1 MSVGTVGTFLRDA
14 REAAG
19 FSIEKIATLSRIPAT
34 VIRDLEN
41 DHFASSGGTTY
52 ARGHIRTIAKIL
64 NTDAD
69 LLITAFEELTG
80 ESNRSMFDLL
90 QESNATII
98 RKSPAF
104 SFSPKIVATAA
115 SIVVGIAVIIPTG
128 MALSKKITPK
138 SSVSTVATAS
148 HNRVSSAQSSTGT
161 TTPSTPSGTVTT
173 GRGVVVTASAGTSWL
188 AVSDSSGAKLFSGKL
203 SNGASQTFE
212 ATNGLFM
219 TIGNAGAVTV
229 TVDGKVQGPL
239 GVIGEVKTLS
249 FAAPASNG

>member
-1 MSVGTVGTFLRDA
+1 MSPNTVGTYLREA

-41 DHFASSGGTTY
+41 DHFASSGGSTY

-69 LLITAFEELTG
+69 LLISAFEELTG

-90 QESNATII
+90 QENNATTL

-104 SFSPKIVATAA
+104 PFSPKLIASAA
-115 SIVVGIAVIIPTG
+115 SIVVGVAIIIPTG
-128 MALSKKITPK
+128 LALSKKITHKNPTSASAPRSQ
-138 SSVSTVATAS
+138 SSVA
-148 HNRVSSAQSSTGT
+148 
-161 TTPSTPSGTVTT
+161 PTPSGPSVT

-188 AVSDSSGAKLFSGKL
+188 FVSDSSGSKLFSGKL

-229 TVDGKVQGPL
+229 TVNGKTQGPL
-239 GVIGEVKTLS
+239 GGIGEVKTLT